1 MTPEDIRKLYASEG
15 AADSEEARETQ
26 QQARTDPETA
36 RKLLLTLYALGGED
50 REFGELLN
58 LVVKVATMQ
67 LIAMK
72 VHEDDDFAL
81 RIAELILDGMETI
94 KPGSKVQRGR
104 QAAKKAKS
112 A

>member
-1 MTPEDIRKLYASEG
+1 MTPEDIRKLYASED
-15 AADSEEARETQ
+15 AADTAEARQTQ
-26 QQARTDPETA
+26 EQARTDPDTA

-50 REFGELLN
+50 QEFGELLN
-58 LVVKVATMQ
+58 LVIKVATMQ

-81 RIAELILDGMETI
+81 KIAELILDGMETM
-94 KPGSKVQRGR
+94 KPGSRVQRGR
-104 QAAKKAKS
+104 QSAKKART